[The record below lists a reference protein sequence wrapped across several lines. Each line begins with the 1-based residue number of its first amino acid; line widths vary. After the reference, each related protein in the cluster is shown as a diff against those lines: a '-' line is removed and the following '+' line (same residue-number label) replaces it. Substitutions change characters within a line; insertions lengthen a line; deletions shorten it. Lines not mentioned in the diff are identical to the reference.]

1 MLELN
6 ILLTLVIRKV
16 TKWSSMYLIRMID
29 KKLDSIPTEISS
41 HCVTS
46 SNLKY
51 SELLLRPPFCKFQT
65 RYRRDFTVVKTGLP
79 ALIKYAVQGSHIIN
93 VGQ

>member
-46 SNLKY
+46 SNLK
-51 SELLLRPPFCKFQT
+51 LRSLKIFI
-65 RYRRDFTVVKTGLP
+65 R
-79 ALIKYAVQGSHIIN
+79 N
-93 VGQ
+93 